1 MRPATAMSADGPM
14 NLLQA
19 VRVAADDEAAG
30 KGVLV
35 VLNGTIESARDAVK
49 MHTTSL
55 DTFRSPEMGALGS
68 VQDGEPV
75 FYRSPLRC
83 HTVHSV
89 FSVKG
94 VTALPRVAILYA
106 HADDDGFLVAAAQ
119 KAGCQ
124 GIVYAGMGNG
134 SIPERVETALA
145 KAAAEGIAV
154 VRSTRSAAGR
164 VTRAEASY
172 EANGFIASDTL
183 NPAKARVLLQLALLK
198 TSDTASIRT
207 MFSIY

>member
-1 MRPATAMSADGPM
+1 
-14 NLLQA
+14 
-19 VRVAADDEAAG
+19 
-30 KGVLV
+30 
-35 VLNGTIESARDAVK
+35 
-49 MHTTSL
+49 
-55 DTFRSPEMGALGS
+55 
-68 VQDGEPV
+68 
-75 FYRSPLRC
+75 
-83 HTVHSV
+83 
-89 FSVKG
+89 
-94 VTALPRVAILYA
+94 
-106 HADDDGFLVAAAQ
+106 
-119 KAGCQ
+119 
-124 GIVYAGMGNG
+124 MGNG

-198 TSDTASIRT
+198 TSGTASIRT

>member
-1 MRPATAMSADGPM
+1 MSADGPM

-30 KGVLV
+30 KGVLI

-49 MHTTSL
+49 THTTSL

-75 FYRSPLRC
+75 FYRSPLRR
-83 HTVHSV
+83 HTVHSA

-145 KAAAEGIAV
+145 EAAAEGIAV